1 MYPCSAACSTQEIP
15 CPRCLDPTHTPFP
28 ASSAHLLPRHAL
40 RLPFHYFLTA
50 VRDRLIYDIT
60 KASTCDRSHRP
71 AVRYKDGFLLSPS
84 PASSEWGVNW
94 EHPTPL
100 RPLIYSSLKVQLS
113 HCGPHAQLLIH
124 TVLSPTF
131 YLPLHEAS
139 SLPSGTPIVLLPYGV
154 PAYYLNTYS
163 GPTSALT
170 SQFQDALFGLGA
182 GDWVGDRLPPAH
194 QNGPGPA
201 VGKEGPTYV
210 IAWLSVQNKQ
220 GEDKGMPIVWPL
232 RLCLSYHPTS
242 PSPHS
247 HTPLSH
253 IPELPTQL
261 QASPPPVPNVPTAFA
276 TGKGETSSSATH
288 SRGGTPSQGAEAPRD
303 QGLLPATIFRRPAV
317 HRSSATVD
325 SLRAFQGM
333 TLIPTPSTRSLH
345 AVVGQVSG
353 FVDVVAKER
362 ERERERIK
370 REKENTRARTSSFS
384 GVPASSTSPRDI
396 VNTQPL
402 QPAAQPEPAV
412 EPAVTIEVLTRLDE
426 DSPMEQDAEP
436 LFPSSQDSSTD
447 SLFSPADEGSPLGA
461 GSAEHTTAEVTSEPD
476 LETTV
481 PQPPLSEPHAE
492 APQDGLAA
500 FDPFAG
506 FADGVGSWV
515 GPSSSDFMGV
525 DMSLGTGYDM
535 GTFDNSRSGA
545 GIVGDFEMDDSLG
558 VFTDE
563 DFNFFDAPSSH
574 TRIAAP
580 LMTTSIDNAMKA
592 GEGLTPTAGPAPL
605 GFSPQRLGDA
615 ITSSGPG
622 PPSASFSGRSPW
634 PPALVID
641 DVASRLFNPFT
652 DSISPAPELVP
663 PSPTRSTSTQS
674 APATPR
680 VEIADTQ
687 DSVQHKD
694 RYLGIGPSI
703 FDPIPFAPGHQITD
717 GKYAFGKFALPSPSD
732 TEDRAEDVNL
742 SHNGNWMLKYNAAT
756 DPRIGMMK
764 KLIGV
769 KRKSLGHT
777 RDSATPTWLHEHEE
791 WERNESPPFADDDSK
806 SDSESDG
813 DSDGVVAADDEDMVM
828 TLRPS
833 TPPPSYLPLGPTLLE
848 TRFHHDRL
856 LPLSGPLRPPGAAV
870 SNTASGPAPVSAP
883 TPVSPA
889 AVLGATSE
897 KSKSLEAA
905 VQILVKE
912 IVENSVWADAW
923 RANAAAS
930 STSLKPPYEVWQTDV
945 KRVARLLQCNKACQ
959 SPVDIARYHHPGTI
973 VLPTPSLSKLTYPS
987 LAWSEPYHITVP
999 S

>member
-1 MYPCSAACSTQEIP
+1 M
-15 CPRCLDPTHTPFP
+15 HTPSP
-28 ASSAHLLPRHAL
+28 TSSAHLLPRRAL
-40 RLPFHYFLTA
+40 RLPFHYFLSA
-50 VRDRLIYDIT
+50 VRDRLIDDIT

-84 PASSEWGVNW
+84 PASSEWSGNW

-100 RPLIYSSLKVQLS
+100 RPMIYSSLKVQLS
-113 HCGPHAQLLIH
+113 HCDFHAQLLIH

-131 YLPLHEAS
+131 YLPLNGLS

-170 SQFQDALFGLGA
+170 SQFQDALLGLGV
-182 GDWVGDRLPPAH
+182 GDWVGDGHPPAH
-194 QNGPGPA
+194 RNGSGPA
-201 VGKEGPTYV
+201 VGKEAPTYV

-261 QASPPPVPNVPTAFA
+261 QASPPPMPSVPARFA
-276 TGKGETSSSATH
+276 SGKGEAASSATH
-288 SRGGTPSQGAEAPRD
+288 SRGGTPLQGVEAPRE
-303 QGLLPATIFRRPAV
+303 QGLPLATIFRRPAV
-317 HRSSATVD
+317 HRSSATLD

-345 AVVGQVSG
+345 TVVGQVSG
-353 FVDVVAKER
+353 YVDAVAKER
-362 ERERERIK
+362 ERERERMK
-370 REKENTRARTSSFS
+370 REKENANTRAWTSSF
-384 GVPASSTSPRDI
+384 GRVPTSSTSPRSAI
-396 VNTQPL
+396 PNTQP
-402 QPAAQPEPAV
+402 PPIDAGPELDV
-412 EPAVTIEVLTRLDE
+412 EPTVTIEASTYPNE

-436 LFPSSQDSSTD
+436 LFASSQDSSTD
-447 SLFSPADEGSPLGA
+447 SLFSPADEGSPLPA
-461 GSAEHTTAEVTSEPD
+461 DNAEHTTADGASGLDPENA
-476 LETTV
+476 V
-481 PQPPLSEPHAE
+481 PQPPPSEPHTE
-492 APQDGLAA
+492 APQDGIAA
-500 FDPFAG
+500 FDPFAS
-506 FADGVGSWV
+506 FADGVGGWV
-515 GPSSSDFMGV
+515 GPSSGDFMGV
-525 DMSLGTGYDM
+525 DMSLGTSYDM

-545 GIVGDFEMDDSLG
+545 IVGDFDMDDSLG

-563 DFNFFDAPSSH
+563 DFNFFDAPSSQ
-574 TRIAAP
+574 TRITAP

-605 GFSPQRLGDA
+605 GFSPQRLRDA
-615 ITSSGPG
+615 TTSSGPG
-622 PPSASFSGRSPW
+622 PPFSGRSPW

-641 DVASRLFNPFT
+641 EVASRLFNPFS

-674 APATPR
+674 APATPS
-680 VEIADTQ
+680 VQIADTQ
-687 DSVQHKD
+687 ENVRHTD
-694 RYLGIGPSI
+694 RYLGVGPNI
-703 FDPIPFAPGHQITD
+703 FDPIPFAPGHRITD
-717 GKYAFGKFALPSPSD
+717 GKYAFGKFALYSPSE
-732 TEDRAEDVNL
+732 TEDRAEDASL
-742 SHNGNWMLKYNAAT
+742 SWMLKYNAAT

-764 KLIGV
+764 KLIGA
-769 KRKSLGHT
+769 KRKDRGHA
-777 RDSATPTWLHEHEE
+777 RGGATPTWLHEHEE
-791 WERNESPPFADDDSK
+791 WERTGSPPVADDDTK

-813 DSDGVVAADDEDMVM
+813 DSDGDVAADDEDNNSM

-870 SNTASGPAPVSAP
+870 SSAASGSVPVSAP

-912 IVENSVWADAW
+912 IVENSIWADAW
-923 RANAAAS
+923 RANVAAS
-930 STSLKPPYEVWQTDV
+930 SKSLKPPYDVWQTDA
-945 KRVARLLQCNKACQ
+945 KRVARLLQCDKACH
-959 SPVDIARYHHPGTI
+959 SPVDIARYYQPGTI
-973 VLPTPSLSKLTYPS
+973 FLIPPFILKLTYLS
-987 LAWSEPYHITVP
+987 LRSERYYITVP